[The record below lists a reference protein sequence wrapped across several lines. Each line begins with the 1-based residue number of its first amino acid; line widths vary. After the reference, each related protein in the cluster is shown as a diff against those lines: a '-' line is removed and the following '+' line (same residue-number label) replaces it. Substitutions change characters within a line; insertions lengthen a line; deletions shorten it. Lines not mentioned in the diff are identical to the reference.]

1 MKTNHFDVIVLGAG
15 PAGATAA
22 FELARAGVKTLLIEK
37 QKLPRHKTCGGGLTH
52 KVAAALAFDISSVVE
67 RTISSFVLTYKMQR
81 PRLLHSPTPLVY
93 MVRRSEFDNLLTT
106 KAVDAGAGLFDE
118 TTVNGILPDD
128 HGVSIETSRGRY
140 DADFLI
146 GADGALG
153 MTARALGL
161 MGDRVLLPAVEH
173 EVEVSSDVADD
184 WQGKMSLDLGTL
196 RASYGWVFPKEDHF
210 NVGVG
215 GFGHRADFAR
225 ELRGYDTEH
234 LNRRVP
240 ERLRVRKTFG
250 YVLPLRRKD
259 APIQQGR
266 VLLIGDAAGLVE
278 ALTGEGIYYAVRSG
292 QIAAQ
297 AITSNAHEQYQA
309 RVDDALMPDL
319 LLARRYAALYRSQP
333 GICYLSALHAPNIWT
348 ALCQGLRG
356 ETQIREAR
364 RRLGLLGMIAE
375 LLPSY
380 A

>member
-1 MKTNHFDVIVLGAG
+1 MQRMNEQGIKAWPMKTNHFDAIVLGAG

-93 MVRRSEFDNLLTT
+93 MVRRSQFDNLLTA
-106 KAVDAGAGLFDE
+106 KAVDAGAELFDE

-128 HGVSIETSRGRY
+128 HGVHIGTSRGRY

-153 MTARALGL
+153 MTARAVGL

-173 EVEVSSDVADD
+173 EVEVSADVAAD

-240 ERLRVRKTFG
+240 ERLRVR
-250 YVLPLRRKD
+250 
-259 APIQQGR
+259 
-266 VLLIGDAAGLVE
+266 
-278 ALTGEGIYYAVRSG
+278 
-292 QIAAQ
+292 
-297 AITSNAHEQYQA
+297 
-309 RVDDALMPDL
+309 
-319 LLARRYAALYRSQP
+319 
-333 GICYLSALHAPNIWT
+333 
-348 ALCQGLRG
+348 
-356 ETQIREAR
+356 
-364 RRLGLLGMIAE
+364 
-375 LLPSY
+375 
-380 A
+380 